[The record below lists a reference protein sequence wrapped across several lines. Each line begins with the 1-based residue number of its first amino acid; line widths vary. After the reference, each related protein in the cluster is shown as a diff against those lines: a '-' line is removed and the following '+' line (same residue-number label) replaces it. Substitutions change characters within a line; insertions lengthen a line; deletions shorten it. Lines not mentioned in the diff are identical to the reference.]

1 MPTYFT
7 QHISLLLCSS
17 AEHAV
22 YALGGL
28 DYQKL
33 LAGHAPLKNTFSIA
47 MEMEEVNKTQT
58 ILSTDEQKLSPI
70 PQLPHVP
77 QKLYLAI
84 SLLTS
89 DGNSFKLLHLVTNP
103 PIRAQYFCLID

>member
-1 MPTYFT
+1 MGNDAYLL
-7 QHISLLLCSS
+7 HAVINLLLCSS

-47 MEMEEVNKTQT
+47 MEMEEVSNNTM
-58 ILSTDEQKLSPI
+58 
-70 PQLPHVP
+70 H
-77 QKLYLAI
+77 
-84 SLLTS
+84 
-89 DGNSFKLLHLVTNP
+89 
-103 PIRAQYFCLID
+103 

>member
-7 QHISLLLCSS
+7 QYISLLLCSS

-58 ILSTDEQKLSPI
+58 ILCTDEQKLSPI
-70 PQLPHVP
+70 PPALSRSIEIIFRYIFA
-77 QKLYLAI
+77 YLRW
-84 SLLTS
+84 
-89 DGNSFKLLHLVTNP
+89 K
-103 PIRAQYFCLID
+103 